1 MEPGT
6 SRALSKYSK
15 LLLNALTICLLL
27 LCAGTHADIQIE
39 APTIVHLDTDFTV
52 KIIVDEQDSTASP
65 RNLQLVVAGQVLP
78 ITLTGRITEISKL
91 RVTGTSAASIVLQ
104 SEGQSISSA
113 EVRAIAGWKSLIPP
127 LIAIGLALW
136 IKSVIPAIFFGL
148 WAGLVLIYGFS
159 FQNVLDAMLDVFAV
173 NIVDELEDRGHIS
186 LLLFTAMIGGMV
198 GVISKNGGMG
208 GVINIVIKWADSA
221 RRGQLSVYFLGLCI
235 FFDDYTNT
243 LVVGNSVRPI
253 TDRLKISREKLAYIV
268 DSTAAPVACVA
279 VFTTWIGYEVGLIG
293 DAIEGIQGLDESSYS
308 IFLHSIPY
316 SFYPLAAIFFVY
328 LIASSGRDFGPMLT
342 AEKAARLAPDAA
354 ESIPVEPSP
363 TDESEAMPARAINAI
378 APILTLVISS
388 AAGFYYTGEG
398 DNLQDILSTADVYQ
412 ALMWGSFLSAAV
424 AGGLTLGQRLMP
436 LEKIVQAWLDGA
448 NLMVPPLVILVL
460 AWALSGITTTLG
472 TADFLVAL
480 AGDLLIPALIPA
492 IVFIL
497 SAAAAFATGSSWGV
511 MAIILPLVIPVAW
524 TGLSM
529 DGSVTPDEMHILYST
544 VSAVLAGSVWGDHCS
559 PISDTT
565 VLSSLA
571 SGCDHIQHVRT
582 QIPYAFVVGAVAL
595 VAGIIPV
602 GFGMSWWLGLLLTC
616 ATLIAI
622 LRVFGR
628 YSEAL
633 VEA

>member
-1 MEPGT
+1 MG
-6 SRALSKYSK
+6 SGNSHALNQYSK
-15 LLLNALTICLLL
+15 LLLKVLTVCLLL

-39 APTIVHLDTDFTV
+39 APTVVHLDTDFTV
-52 KIIVDEQDSTASP
+52 KIIVDEQDSAASP
-65 RNLQLVVAGQVLP
+65 GNLELVVAGQVLP
-78 ITLTGRITEISKL
+78 ITLTGSTTEISRL
-91 RVTGTSAASIVLQ
+91 RVTGTSAANIVLQ
-104 SEGQSISSA
+104 SEGESISSA

-148 WAGLVLIYGFS
+148 WAGLVLIYGFT
-159 FQNVLDAMLDVFAV
+159 FENVLDAMLDVFAV

-198 GVISKNGGMG
+198 GVVSKNGGMG
-208 GVINIVIKWADSA
+208 GVINIVVKWADSA
-221 RRGQLSVYFLGLCI
+221 KRGQLSVYFLGLCI

-293 DAIEGIQGLDESSYS
+293 DAIEGIQGLNESSYT

-316 SFYPLAAIFFVY
+316 SFYPLAAILFVY
-328 LIASSGRDFGPMLT
+328 LIASSGRDFGPMLK
-342 AEKAARLAPDAA
+342 AEKAARQAPDRA
-354 ESIPVEPSP
+354 EIIPAEPSP
-363 TDESEAMPARAINAI
+363 TDEPEAMPARAINAI
-378 APILTLVISS
+378 APIVTLVISS

-436 LEKIVQAWLDGA
+436 LEKIVLAWLNGA

-571 SGCDHIQHVRT
+571 SGCDHIEHVRT

-595 VAGIIPV
+595 VVGIIPV

-616 ATLIAI
+616 ATLVVI
-622 LRVFGR
+622 LRVFGK
-628 YSEAL
+628 YSEAS
-633 VEA
+633 A

>member
-1 MEPGT
+1 MT
-6 SRALSKYSK
+6 A
-15 LLLNALTICLLL
+15 CFVVF
-27 LCAGTHADIQIE
+27 CAATQAEIRIE
-39 APTIVHLDTDFTV
+39 APTVVHLDTDFTV
-52 KIIVDEQDSTASP
+52 KIIEDDKDAAASP
-65 RNLQLVVAGQVLP
+65 GNLELSVDGHTQA
-78 ITLTGRITEISKL
+78 ITLTGTSTEINLL
-91 RVTGTSAASIVLQ
+91 RTSEAGATTVVLQ
-104 SEGQSISSA
+104 REGRRVSSA
-113 EVRAIAGWKSLIPP
+113 EVRVIAGWKSLIPP

-136 IKSVIPAIFFGL
+136 IKSVIPAIFFGI
-148 WAGLVLIYGFS
+148 WAGLVLIYGFT
-159 FQNVLDAMLDVFAV
+159 FQNAVDALLDVFAV

-198 GVISKNGGMG
+198 GVVSKNGGME
-208 GVINIVIKWADSA
+208 GVINIVVKWANST

-293 DAIEGIQGLDESSYS
+293 DAIEGLQGLNESSYT
-308 IFLHSIPY
+308 IFLKSIPY

-328 LIASSGRDFGPMLT
+328 LIASSGRDFGPMLK
-342 AEKAARLAPDAA
+342 AEKAARSAPDKVVDVLADLSLEA
-354 ESIPVEPSP
+354 ESAP
-363 TDESEAMPARAINAI
+363 MPARAINAI

-424 AGGLTLGQRLMP
+424 AGGLTLAQRLMP

-448 NLMVPPLVILVL
+448 NLMIPPLVILVL

-492 IVFIL
+492 IVFLL

-582 QIPYAFVVGAVAL
+582 QMPYAFVVGAAAL
-595 VAGIIPV
+595 VMGIIPV

-616 ATLIAI
+616 TTLVLI
-622 LRVFGR
+622 LRVLGKH
-628 YSEAL
+628 SEVTEQAPPTL
-633 VEA
+633 

>member
-1 MEPGT
+1 MGSYT
-6 SRALSKYSK
+6 SQALNKYSK
-15 LLLNALTICLLL
+15 LFIRTLIACFVV
-27 LCAGTHADIQIE
+27 LCAASHAEIRIE
-39 APTIVHLDTDFTV
+39 APAVVHLDTDFTV
-52 KIIVDEQDSTASP
+52 KIIEDDKDAAVSLG
-65 RNLQLVVAGQVLP
+65 NLNLTVAGNTQE
-78 ITLTGRITEISKL
+78 ITLTGTTTEINML
-91 RVTGTSAASIVLQ
+91 RTSQAGTTTVVLQ
-104 SEGQSISSA
+104 SEGQRISTA
-113 EVRAIAGWKSLIPP
+113 EVRVIAGWKSLIPP

-136 IKSVIPAIFFGL
+136 IKSVIPAIFFGI
-148 WAGLVLIYGFS
+148 WAGLVLIYGFT
-159 FQNVLDAMLDVFAV
+159 FQNAVNALLDVFAV

-198 GVISKNGGMG
+198 GVVSKNGGMD
-208 GVINIVIKWADSA
+208 GVINIVVKWANSA

-293 DAIEGIQGLDESSYS
+293 DAIEGIQGLNESSYT
-308 IFLHSIPY
+308 IFLKSIPY

-328 LIASSGRDFGPMLT
+328 LIASSGRDFGPMLK
-342 AEKAARLAPDAA
+342 AEKAARSAPDSVEDVPADLPLEE
-354 ESIPVEPSP
+354 ESAP
-363 TDESEAMPARAINAI
+363 MPARAINAI

-424 AGGLTLGQRLMP
+424 AGGLTLAQRLMP

-492 IVFIL
+492 IVFLL

-571 SGCDHIQHVRT
+571 SGCDHMQHVRT
-582 QIPYAFVVGAVAL
+582 QMPYAFVVGAAAL
-595 VAGIIPV
+595 VMGIIPV

-616 ATLIAI
+616 ATLVLI
-622 LRVFGR
+622 LRVFGK
-628 YSEAL
+628 YSEAT
-633 VEA
+633 E

>member
-1 MEPGT
+1 MGLAT
-6 SRALSKYSK
+6 LRALNKHAK
-15 LLLNALTICLLL
+15 ILLNTLTICLLF
-27 LCAGTHADIQIE
+27 LCTATQADIRIE
-39 APTIVHLDTDFTV
+39 APTIVHLDADFTL
-52 KIIVDEQDSTASP
+52 KIIADETDSTSSP
-65 RNLQLVVAGQVLP
+65 SNLELIVDGQVQNVELSGK
-78 ITLTGRITEISKL
+78 TTEVTML
-91 RVTGTSAASIVLQ
+91 RTSMGGATTIVLQ
-104 SEGQSISSA
+104 SEGQSIA
-113 EVRAIAGWKSLIPP
+113 TAKVRAIPGWQSLIPP

-148 WAGLVLIYGFS
+148 WAGLVLIYGFTFS
-159 FQNVLDAMLDVFAV
+159 NVLDALLDVFAV

-198 GVISKNGGMG
+198 GVVSKNGGMG
-208 GVINIVIKWADSA
+208 GVINIVIKWANSA
-221 RRGQLSVYFLGLCI
+221 KRGQLSVYFLGLCI

-253 TDRLKISREKLAYIV
+253 TDRLKVSREKLAYIV

-293 DAIEGIQGLDESSYS
+293 DAIESIQGLNESSYT
-308 IFLHSIPY
+308 IFLKSIPY

-328 LIASSGRDFGPMLT
+328 LIASSGRDFGPMLS
-342 AEKAARLAPDAA
+342 AERAARSAPDIDEEILA
-354 ESIPVEPSP
+354 EQSP
-363 TDESEAMPARAINAI
+363 EEESDPMPARAINAI

-398 DNLQDILSTADVYQ
+398 DNLQDILSSADVYQ

-436 LEKIVQAWLDGA
+436 LEKIVQAWLNGA

-492 IVFIL
+492 IVFLL

-511 MAIILPLVIPVAW
+511 MAIIMPLVIPFAW

-582 QIPYAFVVGAVAL
+582 QIPYAFAVGAAAL
-595 VAGIIPV
+595 VCGIIPV

-616 ATLIAI
+616 AVLVLI

-628 YSEAL
+628 YSEPGT
-633 VEA
+633 